1 MSDTTMGKKDKVFCA
16 VGMMSGTSMDGIDI
30 AMIYTDG
37 ESVERSGPTYSVPYT
52 PEMRE
57 AIAAALVTASQCR
70 DKKNPPDELT
80 KLETVI
86 TEMHVGALNQL
97 LEREGMIADDLDVI
111 GMHGQTIIHRPDRGW
126 TWQLADG
133 PLLAS
138 RTGVTAVTDFRSTDM
153 QNGGQGAPLVPLHHL
168 ALLKKSRPAD
178 TIAILNIGGVAN
190 VTWVDFSEDEENP
203 AILAFDT
210 GPGNALLDDWALVHT
225 GTPCDVD
232 GVLSARGVV
241 HADVMASLMDSPYFD
256 ESPPKTL
263 DREDF
268 DPQVVR
274 GLSAED
280 GAATLTDFVVESV
293 IAAQSHFPKPVDA
306 WYVCGGGRHNPT
318 LMRRLRR
325 RVPVMLDPVDVIGWR
340 GDALEAEAF
349 AFLAVRALKGLPLS
363 VPSTTGVS
371 EPVSGGIISKAP

>member
-1 MSDTTMGKKDKVFCA
+1 MADAANSQKDKIYCA

-30 AMIYTDG
+30 AVIYTDG
-37 ESVERSGPTYSVPYT
+37 ESVERSGPSTSVPYT

-70 DKKNPPDELT
+70 DKTNPPEEIT
-80 KLETVI
+80 KLETLI
-86 TEMHVGALNQL
+86 TEMHVSALNAFLDQ
-97 LEREGMIADDLDVI
+97 EGLHADDIDVI
-111 GMHGQTIIHRPDRGW
+111 GMHGQTIIHRPEHGW

-138 RTGVTAVTDFRSTDM
+138 KTGVTAVTDFRSNDM
-153 QNGGQGAPLVPLHHL
+153 ENGGEGAPLVPLHHL
-168 ALLKKSRPAD
+168 AMLKKSRPAD
-178 TIAILNIGGVAN
+178 IIAILNIGGVAN
-190 VTWVDFSEDEENP
+190 VTWLDFSKDADNP
-203 AILAFDT
+203 DILAFDT

-232 GVLSARGVV
+232 GALAARGVV

-274 GLSAED
+274 GLSPED

-293 IAAQSHFPKPVDA
+293 CAAQSHFPKPVDA
-306 WYVCGGGRHNPT
+306 WYVCGGGRHNPK

-325 RVPVMLDPVDVIGWR
+325 RVPVMLDPVDVLGWQ

-363 VPSTTGVS
+363 VPSTTGVNK
-371 EPVSGGIISKAP
+371 PVSGGVISKEK